1 MEVTK
6 RFGGKADTVLVRLV
20 SFSPPVFSIAP
31 IKNFYKLIK
40 YLQFVH
46 IQFMF
51 ILYHGNR
58 ERGEKYLRIRIS
70 LDSEETKAVINYEVT
85 PKAARD
91 VINILDKVFVVQT
104 SEEGDILDIK
114 LTGVKENEKK
124 NDSQKN
130 ESDEG
135 YFYGCVSG

>member
-1 MEVTK
+1 M
-6 RFGGKADTVLVRLV
+6 
-20 SFSPPVFSIAP
+20 
-31 IKNFYKLIK
+31 
-40 YLQFVH
+40 
-46 IQFMF
+46 
-51 ILYHGNR
+51 
-58 ERGEKYLRIRIS
+58 RIRIS

-91 VINILDKVFVVQT
+91 VINILDKVFVVQA

>member
-1 MEVTK
+1 M
-6 RFGGKADTVLVRLV
+6 
-20 SFSPPVFSIAP
+20 
-31 IKNFYKLIK
+31 
-40 YLQFVH
+40 
-46 IQFMF
+46 
-51 ILYHGNR
+51 
-58 ERGEKYLRIRIS
+58 RIRIS

-91 VINILDKVFVVQT
+91 VINILDKVFEVQT

-130 ESDEG
+130 ERDEG
-135 YFYGCVSG
+135 YFYGCVPG

>member
-70 LDSEETKAVINYEVT
+70 LDSEETKAVINYEVA

-114 LTGVKENEKK
+114 LTGVK
-124 NDSQKN
+124 
-130 ESDEG
+130 
-135 YFYGCVSG
+135 

>member
-1 MEVTK
+1 M
-6 RFGGKADTVLVRLV
+6 
-20 SFSPPVFSIAP
+20 
-31 IKNFYKLIK
+31 
-40 YLQFVH
+40 
-46 IQFMF
+46 
-51 ILYHGNR
+51 
-58 ERGEKYLRIRIS
+58 RIRIS
-70 LDSEETKAVINYEVT
+70 LDSEETKAVINYEVA